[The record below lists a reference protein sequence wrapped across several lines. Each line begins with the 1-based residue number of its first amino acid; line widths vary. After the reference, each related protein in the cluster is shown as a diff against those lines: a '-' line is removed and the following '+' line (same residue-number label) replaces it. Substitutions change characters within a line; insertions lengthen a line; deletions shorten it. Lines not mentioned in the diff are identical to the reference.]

1 MRSAVNEPVRQK
13 CALNRRKSYMRFR
26 TRNVKNALKG
36 RSPGAGVG
44 LPHMGTRDA
53 EGAMYRE
60 HMLLTARQFLANN
73 GFSLFRFIWMHQ
85 VRPRRFFM
93 SNESAR

>member
-1 MRSAVNEPVRQK
+1 MD
-13 CALNRRKSYMRFR
+13 
-26 TRNVKNALKG
+26 T
-36 RSPGAGVG
+36 PGDEA
-44 LPHMGTRDA
+44 
-53 EGAMYRE
+53 AMDRV
-60 HMLLTARQFLANN
+60 HMLLTHRQFLANN